1 MVFHL
6 IQLIL
11 TFYTLLTVNSNYIIN
26 VLSTSYLVNTPANLT
41 ISIRTST
48 TITALDIVL
57 TNSFSISNPLCTVN
71 ATSAPCNRIIPST
84 GSNLLVRFSYNFQ
97 SNTNY
102 TLGFNITNPSYADSF
117 PVQGYIANT
126 SFGNVGSLPIYPYP
140 INCSMQSSSSIV
152 NQLANT
158 TFNIGVTTLASGT
171 LGSISISVNSQTVYP
186 NLINSSP
193 ACYS

>member
-1 MVFHL
+1 MLFHL

-11 TFYTLLTVNSNYIIN
+11 TFYTLLVVNSNYILN
-26 VLSTSYLVNTPANLT
+26 VLSTSNLVNTPANLT

-57 TNSFSISNPLCTVN
+57 SNSFGIANPLCTVN
-71 ATSAPCNRIIPST
+71 ATSTPCNRIIPST

-117 PVQGYIANT
+117 VVQGYIGNT
-126 SFGNVGSLPIYPYP
+126 SFANTGTFTINPYA

-158 TFNIGVTTLASGT
+158 TFNIGVTTLPSGT
-171 LGSISISVNSQTVYP
+171 LGSI
-186 NLINSSP
+186 
-193 ACYS
+193 